1 MTRRWAFVLSR
12 DGTRPGL
19 DAVRRCRFLRRTEP
33 WSHISGRVGANA
45 LPGAWVTSGMNK
57 NHSPISITKVA
68 GALVTVNEVANV
80 VLGLVRVVVG
90 VHGRWSGGRRRRGPP
105 GGRRRRWRRI
115 WVLLLLVVFAHVA
128 VCLWLQ
134 CRRWQEKGVASADR
148 FSGSGTSRVRLTKRD
163 VPLDSPRSGELSKPI
178 LGLRNKIL

>member
-1 MTRRWAFVLSR
+1 MTRRCMTRRWAVVLSR

-19 DAVRRCRFLRRTEP
+19 DVVRRCRFLRRTEP
-33 WSHISGRVGANA
+33 RCHISGRVGANA

-80 VLGLVRVVVG
+80 VLGLVVVNAMAVVG
-90 VHGRWSGGRRRRGPP
+90 VHGRWSGRRRHRGPP

-115 WVLLLLVVFAHVA
+115 WVLLLLVVFAHMA

-134 CRRWQEKGVASADR
+134 CRRRQEKGVASADR
-148 FSGSGTSRVRLTKRD
+148 FSGSGTSRARLTKRD
-163 VPLDSPRSGELSKPI
+163 APLDSPR
-178 LGLRNKIL
+178 